1 MIDIQLNDNCSEY
14 ILRYQLT
21 KAAKSFNSIL
31 RKHSSSYKGR
41 TVYSY
46 DNYGCTAKF
55 PLVLDNLVVE
65 IRKVSYKVFRS
76 DNMFTVSFKKFMDY
90 VSKCVEK
97 SALQAF
103 GGIAEYYLLFNIDL
117 SLVKLKGKE
126 KFSIASITFYSDVLN
141 EYRINKKYV
150 DVIPSLAEKLFLAAE
165 ECLNN
170 NTKLV
175 YLDISTDGTSYIG
188 PNNSCNRYRVS
199 MFTPGTDRKFNL
211 TIDAEGLKF
220 AFFDKVK
227 DSFSKRASAKH
238 YEDVIQFDFLKLY
251 KYLEE
256 SNFESIRYKRG
267 RDIKLSKYALNE
279 ENLKFTVKC
288 V

>member
-1 MIDIQLNDNCSEY
+1 
-14 ILRYQLT
+14 
-21 KAAKSFNSIL
+21 
-31 RKHSSSYKGR
+31 
-41 TVYSY
+41 
-46 DNYGCTAKF
+46 
-55 PLVLDNLVVE
+55 
-65 IRKVSYKVFRS
+65 
-76 DNMFTVSFKKFMDY
+76 
-90 VSKCVEK
+90 
-97 SALQAF
+97 
-103 GGIAEYYLLFNIDL
+103 
-117 SLVKLKGKE
+117 
-126 KFSIASITFYSDVLN
+126 
-141 EYRINKKYV
+141 
-150 DVIPSLAEKLFLAAE
+150 
-165 ECLNN
+165 
-170 NTKLV
+170 
-175 YLDISTDGTSYIG
+175 
-188 PNNSCNRYRVS
+188 

-227 DSFSKRASAKH
+227 DGFSKRASAKH